1 MSSPRAVVQV
11 EREDA
16 RAPPGHEEGIE
27 CAIFLDAVLFP
38 FQRRNKLQGFFLK
51 DQSVQRVHNGARV
64 ILPVVSWVP
73 LRPHQETLHT
83 GVNLSS
89 H

>member
-51 DQSVQRVHNGARV
+51 DQSVLRV
-64 ILPVVSWVP
+64 ILPVVSWAP